1 MNCEQVAPYLP
12 GIAGDEIGAE
22 TRRWVDAHIE
32 TCASCRADA
41 ARLRG
46 VAAGLVALR
55 EREVTPPAFLQQAI
69 IERVE
74 SERSRRYLP
83 ISPAV
88 SAELVRVVSD
98 NRDAIA
104 QVAGAAVA
112 AGALYALWRAAR
124 SRRPQAAV

>member
-12 GIAGDEIGAE
+12 GIAGDEIGEE
-22 TRRWVDAHIE
+22 TRRWVEAHVE
-32 TCASCRADA
+32 TCTSCRADA

-46 VAAGLVALR
+46 VATGLVALR
-55 EREVTPPAFLQQAI
+55 ERQIEPPAFLQQAI
-69 IERVE
+69 MERVE
-74 SERSRRYLP
+74 SERSRHYLP
-83 ISPAV
+83 MSPAL

-98 NRDAIA
+98 NREALA

-112 AGALYALWRAAR
+112 AGALYALWRTAR